1 MERAHKEPSAGVRDR
16 RKVADHPWSM
26 KEHADSRPLA
36 ERVSQWRGRFA
47 SAISMVVVLLVVVFA
62 ADAYGSVPRVDPVAA
77 VHVDVIGDSLSTGF
91 RTPGVTWPAEAQ
103 PLLASQGLQV
113 QITNASENGAGY
125 VQHGE
130 DGDVF
135 LDLVNRIVNSQSQL
149 VVLFG
154 SDNDTGDTGVAAA
167 IQATLARVKVLAPDA
182 TVIVVGP
189 TSESDDAQGLLS
201 TIRESLAD
209 GAAGIG
215 AKFVDP
221 VALDWFQG
229 LESKDLSSDL
239 EHPNLAGEQYLAR
252 QMAAIMAPAVRGAM
266 HQDRLGS
273 GRVRPSLLASTQ
285 SR

>member
-1 MERAHKEPSAGVRDR
+1 MKAHPDLRT
-16 RKVADHPWSM
+16 
-26 KEHADSRPLA
+26 LA
-36 ERVSQWRGRFA
+36 ERLSQWRGRFA
-47 SAISMVVVLLVVVFA
+47 SAISVVVVLLVVVFA
-62 ADAYGSVPRVDPVAA
+62 ADAYGSVPRVDPVAT

-103 PLLASQGLQV
+103 PLLASQGLKA

-125 VQHGE
+125 VQPGE

-135 LDLVNRIVNSQSQL
+135 LDLVNRIVNSQSQV

-154 SDNDTGDTGVAAA
+154 SDNDTGDAGVAAA

-189 TSESDDAQGLLS
+189 TSESDDDQGLLS

-221 VALDWFQG
+221 VALGWFQG
-229 LESKDLSSDL
+229 AESTDLASDL
-239 EHPNLAGEQYLAR
+239 EHPNLAGEQFLA
-252 QMAAIMAPAVRGAM
+252 QHMAAILAPAIRGAM
-266 HQDRLGS
+266 QQDKMPP
-273 GRVRPSLLASTQ
+273 GRRHALELAPDAQ
-285 SR
+285 G